1 MRRLRGE
8 IDSAPT
14 SSREQPEVIGCIL
27 GQLGLLSPV
36 PRLSFLSAM
45 LSFQP
50 GVQAKEGADL

>member
-36 PRLSFLSAM
+36 PRLSFLSVM

-50 GVQAKEGADL
+50 ALQAKEGDDP